1 MALWG
6 WMAYVI
12 CEDGNG
18 FSLSRAFQHYY
29 LHAWHTL
36 CCQACQRHRKVGIKS
51 HKWYMNSKRLC
62 GFGLVLTPRERHAI
76 IQKLQNDV
84 GAKSE
89 PTHFHGSNLELD
101 AQIGKFWP
109 TPWCIYA
116 DRFLCKTFINICF
129 YLIWRYW
136 WSSWFLYRYS
146 LSLFLPSIIK
156 GMGFQD
162 LEAQAMSAPPYAIGK
177 STSSHCC
184 YVYTQDLANQVM
196 L

>member
-1 MALWG
+1 MIGFWWCAGKKAKQQCKDNMVRHSWWYVYLRLMALWG

-89 PTHFHGSNLELD
+89 PTHFSWKQFRAGCTDWKVLAHSLVYICGSIPL
-101 AQIGKFWP
+101 
-109 TPWCIYA
+109 
-116 DRFLCKTFINICF
+116 
-129 YLIWRYW
+129 
-136 WSSWFLYRYS
+136 
-146 LSLFLPSIIK
+146 
-156 GMGFQD
+156 
-162 LEAQAMSAPPYAIGK
+162 
-177 STSSHCC
+177 
-184 YVYTQDLANQVM
+184 
-196 L
+196 